1 MKSLRSVCCVLMAVL
16 FLAFS
21 MAACT
26 RDKNNGS
33 MGSSESSMA
42 PESSTNRRETESQ
55 MPGTGSSEDNT
66 KESESTTRER
76 ETRESDS
83 HGAGPAETAESSKGL
98 LDELGDDLS
107 SDLDRME
114 TE

>member
-16 FLAFS
+16 LLAFS

-33 MGSSESSMA
+33 MSSSESSMT

-55 MPGTGSSEDNT
+55 MPGTVESSE
-66 KESESTTRER
+66 
-76 ETRESDS
+76 
-83 HGAGPAETAESSKGL
+83 GL

>member
-1 MKSLRSVCCVLMAVL
+1 MKSLRSVCCVLVAML
-16 FLAFS
+16 LLAFS

-33 MGSSESSMA
+33 MGSSESSME

-55 MPGTGSSEDNT
+55 MPG
-66 KESESTTRER
+66 
-76 ETRESDS
+76 
-83 HGAGPAETAESSKGL
+83 TAESSKGL

-107 SDLDRME
+107 SDFDRME

>member
-1 MKSLRSVCCVLMAVL
+1 MKSLRSVCCVLVATL
-16 FLAFS
+16 LLAFS

-55 MPGTGSSEDNT
+55 MPGT
-66 KESESTTRER
+66 
-76 ETRESDS
+76 
-83 HGAGPAETAESSKGL
+83 AESSKGL